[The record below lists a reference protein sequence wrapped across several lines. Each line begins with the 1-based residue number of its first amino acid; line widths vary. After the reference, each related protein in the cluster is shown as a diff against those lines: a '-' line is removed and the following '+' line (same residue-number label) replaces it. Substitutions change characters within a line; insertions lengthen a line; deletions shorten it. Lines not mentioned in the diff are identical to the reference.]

1 MRMLALLLLALALA
15 GAGTVQAAQAQATT
29 AVQARDAYRLGLMY
43 RHGTGVAVDAGLAA
57 HWIGVAARGG
67 LAQAMFTLSNMLAA
81 GEGVAADA
89 GAARRWLEEAAAL
102 GYPAALQE
110 LAMKEP
116 DPRRAELLMR
126 QAAHALQHP

>member
-1 MRMLALLLLALALA
+1 MKMLALLLALAC
-15 GAGTVQAAQAQATT
+15 AGTVQAAPATVVAQAQ
-29 AVQARDAYRLGLMY
+29 DAGSAYKLGLMY
-43 RHGTGVAVDAGLAA
+43 RNGTGVAVDAGLAA

-81 GEGVAADA
+81 GEGVTADA

-110 LAMKEP
+110 LAMREP
-116 DPRRAELLMR
+116 DPRQAELLLR